1 MTLDNEMIEIRAEMI
16 DYVKSLKAKVAIYE
30 QIVKYLG
37 RNMGNA

>member
-1 MTLDNEMIEIRAEMI
+1 MTIQDEMIEIRAEMI
-16 DYVKSLKAKVAIYE
+16 DTVKELKARIAVFE